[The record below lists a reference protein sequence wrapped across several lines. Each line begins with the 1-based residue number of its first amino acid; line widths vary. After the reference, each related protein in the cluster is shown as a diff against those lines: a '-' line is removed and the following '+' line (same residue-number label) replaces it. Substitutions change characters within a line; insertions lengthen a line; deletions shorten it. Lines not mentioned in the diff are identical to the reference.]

1 MCCKCEKL
9 QSAADC
15 IFFFCFNVLLFKIV
29 YLLTGLKPVHC
40 IKLDLFLA
48 VQWTKT
54 FQHFFLIGDRLS
66 VNNQIK

>member
-9 QSAADC
+9 QSGADC
-15 IFFFCFNVLLFKIV
+15 NVLLFKIV

-54 FQHFFLIGDRLS
+54 FQHFCLIGDRLS